1 MKFLFDDESFS
12 FEALRAAGYASG
24 SGADLGEVLVT
35 CANIPDGDEEAW
47 CREWGALADRIRG
60 IGLAALSAGVT
71 LVILLAFAVGV
82 LSIQR
87 KRIWQTRVR

>member
-35 CANIPDGDEEAW
+35 CGSSS
-47 CREWGALADRIRG
+47 RR
-60 IGLAALSAGVT
+60 AAAHP
-71 LVILLAFAVGV
+71 AH
-82 LSIQR
+82 
-87 KRIWQTRVR
+87 